1 MHTQRLLVDSGVE
14 EYKLYTLNHLRESEK
29 KTVLSDTK
37 IIGNDRRN
45 SQYNWMVFIFHPF
58 FFAMDEIDLIM
69 IKLGLN

>member
-29 KTVLSDTK
+29 KPVLSDTK

-45 SQYNWMVFIFHPF
+45 SQYN
-58 FFAMDEIDLIM
+58 
-69 IKLGLN
+69 